1 MVPDLLDTIAFI
13 RVGFKYILKE
23 VLGIRGKELRKRIVS
38 IKDFLVKIGSF
49 LVLYCNSKTNI
60 DNYLKGKVS
69 TQHCV
74 EDHPATPEVRLQAV
88 VPVPSNHLSFLY
100 FLANLPQGLHSKDS
114 HRLFSRC
121 PPNRT
126 CCLDRSPPFS
136 TIGHS
141 Q

>member
-49 LVLYCNSKTNI
+49 LVLYCNSKTNM

-88 VPVPSNHLSFLY
+88 VPVPSNHLSFISWQTYLRGCIARTPTGC
-100 FLANLPQGLHSKDS
+100 FQGAPLIVHVA
-114 HRLFSRC
+114 
-121 PPNRT
+121 
-126 CCLDRSPPFS
+126 
-136 TIGHS
+136 
-141 Q
+141 